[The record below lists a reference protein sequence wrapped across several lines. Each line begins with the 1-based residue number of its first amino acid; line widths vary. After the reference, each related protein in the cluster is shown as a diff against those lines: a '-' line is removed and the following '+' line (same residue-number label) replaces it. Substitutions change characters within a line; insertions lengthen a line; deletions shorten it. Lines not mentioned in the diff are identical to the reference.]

1 MRKLKILR
9 FLKGNG
15 IIIFILLLAAFLR
28 FYQIE
33 AKTTFLGEQ
42 GRDLLIAK
50 DILFFEKLTLLGPP
64 TSLSPNIHFGPFYHY
79 FNAFWL
85 AIFRLNPLGPAIGF
99 GFLSLLACGFLYL
112 TAQNYGF
119 KKAGLFTSLLFAVSP
134 LMIRYGQSMFNSY
147 FLVSFTIFSF
157 WSISKFWGRRQ
168 KSWLFLSGLFAGIAF
183 QANFLAYGF
192 LLAIFSWPAFFKKDF
207 LKNILYFFSG
217 VLLAV
222 LPYLTFEARH
232 AFFNLKGFLV
242 WIGQSGTSER
252 NFNFWLSLPTV
263 FYKTVYYSLGNQNNF
278 LTLLLLIFSLICLI
292 FFFGQKKKDSFL
304 KIICLF
310 WFFTAL
316 GVSFYHG
323 ELLDHYLGA
332 IYPFVFLWFGYLFTK
347 LISFKNG
354 FFFFLCFIFL
364 VILQLTAFRFKTGN
378 GWEMPSG
385 WNMKATKQSV
395 KIIAEDAPDRFNIA
409 NLLDGDTR
417 AYAYRYLISLSGKE
431 PLGVEEYPTT
441 EVLYVIAR
449 EDENKILNYPVWE
462 IYSLGS
468 VRIGKVWPIKEDVKI
483 FKLVKK

>member
-1 MRKLKILR
+1 M
-9 FLKGNG
+9 
-15 IIIFILLLAAFLR
+15 IFILLLTAFLR

-33 AKTTFLGEQ
+33 GKTTFLGEQ

-85 AIFRLNPLGPAIGF
+85 AIFRLNPLGPAVGF

-112 TAQNYGF
+112 TAKNFGF
-119 KKAGLFTSLLFAVSP
+119 KKAGLFASLLFAVSP

-157 WSISKFWGRRQ
+157 WSISKFWEKRR

-192 LLAIFSWPAFFKKDF
+192 LLGVFVWLAFFKKDF
-207 LKNILYFFSG
+207 LKNLLWFFSG
-217 VLLAV
+217 VLLAI

-232 AFFNLKGFLV
+232 AFFNLRGFLNWV
-242 WIGQSGTSER
+242 GQPGFADK
-252 NFNFWLSLPTV
+252 NFNFWLSLPRV
-263 FYKTVYYSLGNQNNF
+263 FYKAVYYSLANQNNF
-278 LTLLLLIFSLICLI
+278 LTLSLLIFSLIFLI
-292 FFFGQKKKDSFL
+292 FFFWQKKKDSFL
-304 KIICLF
+304 KIICLG

-316 GVSFYHG
+316 GVSFYRG

-332 IYPFVFLWFGYLFTK
+332 IYPFVFLWLGYLLAK

-354 FFFFLCFIFL
+354 LVFFLCFIFL
-364 VILQLTAFRFKTGN
+364 AIFQLTSFRFKTDN
-378 GWEMPSG
+378 GWGMPSG
-385 WNMKATKQSV
+385 WNMKATKQSA
-395 KIIAEDAPDRFNIA
+395 KIIAEDVSGRFNIA

-417 AYAYRYLISLSGKE
+417 AYAYRYLISLSGEK
-431 PLGVEEYPTT
+431 PLGVEEYPQS
-441 EVLYVIAR
+441 EALYVIAR
-449 EDENKILNYPVWE
+449 GNEDEILSYPVWE

-468 VRIGKVWPIKEDVKI
+468 ARIEKVWPIKDDVKI